1 MAYTVIARRYRSQT
15 FDDVVGQDA
24 VAQTMKNAIEM
35 GRVAHAYLF
44 CGTRGVGKTT
54 MARILAKSMNCLE
67 ADGPTVTPCL
77 KCDSC
82 VSVNA
87 GEDIDVIE
95 IDGASNTG
103 VDNIRQLRENA
114 IYRPA
119 RARFKIY
126 IIDEVH
132 MLSTG
137 AFNALLK
144 ILEEPPEHVKFIF
157 ATTEPNKVLA
167 TIQSR
172 CQRFDF
178 QSISAEVIGRQLE
191 IFLGDENIIFE
202 KDLII
207 HLSRLANGSM
217 RDALSLLD
225 QLISAGAQPL
235 TSAHLN
241 ELVGTPDRQKVLGL
255 LAAIAGHD
263 AAASLDVIDQLID
276 NGQTSGQICD
286 LLIQNMRDMM
296 VLQSAGADSKVL
308 ILTDEEKEQLQ
319 QIAQCFDVAA
329 LVYNITALEKLRWTL
344 RTSETSR
351 ALLEA
356 SLLRLTLSEHFIGLD
371 RLSAQLTAGGNT
383 GLSVKKKIAPANAN
397 PSAGTASPQSVSKQ
411 PSFSTSADIGSIQS
425 SWKTIAAQ
433 CAQSDSSLGAFLAQG
448 RPVRLANST
457 LSLCFGSDGPGQLA
471 KNACQRKLDV
481 LQSALSRI
489 MSMDLTVRFEAA
501 NSEPAPPEKK
511 PSDASPSTEPIG
523 INRQQRQQALN
534 DPAVQMVLK
543 GLDATPVEIQK
554 IEIQPDDVHEDGLID
569 QGAD

>member
-24 VAQTMKNAIEM
+24 IAHTLKNAIQT

-54 MARILAKSMNCLE
+54 MARILAKSLNCLN
-67 ADGPTVTPCL
+67 ADGPTINPCL

-82 VSVNA
+82 ASVHT
-87 GEDIDVIE
+87 GQDIDVIE

-114 IYRPA
+114 LYRPA

-132 MLSTG
+132 MLSAG

-178 QSISAEVIGRQLE
+178 QNISAKTIGTQLEVILDTEKIR
-191 IFLGDENIIFE
+191 FE

-225 QLISAGAQPL
+225 QLISAGREPL
-235 TSAHLN
+235 TAKQLN
-241 ELVGTPDRQKVLGL
+241 DLVGIPDRQKVMNL
-255 LAAIAGHD
+255 LAAVAAHD
-263 AAASLDVIDQLID
+263 AAGVLKAIEQLID
-276 NGQTSGQICD
+276 SGQSAGQICD

-296 VLQSAGADSKVL
+296 ILQSAGPDTQVL
-308 ILTDEEKEQLQ
+308 ILTDEEKKQLQ
-319 QIAQCFDVAA
+319 QVGQHFDIAA
-329 LVYNITALEKLRWTL
+329 LIYNITTLEKLRWTL

-356 SLLRLTLSEHFIGLD
+356 SLLRLALSEHFIGLD
-371 RLSAQLTAGGNT
+371 QLGAALTGTRAGAAP
-383 GLSVKKKIAPANAN
+383 LKKKTVETLFDTDDRSETSEPHTLTEPVSVAANIDAIK
-397 PSAGTASPQSVSKQ
+397 ASWQQ
-411 PSFSTSADIGSIQS
+411 IT
-425 SWKTIAAQ
+425 AQ
-433 CAQSDSSLGAFLAQG
+433 CEQAEPGLAVFLSQG
-448 RPVRLANST
+448 RPISFGNTILT
-457 LSLCFGSDGPGQLA
+457 LQFSHTGQGQLA
-471 KNACQRKLDV
+471 RNMCERKSSVIRSILSTVLSMEVTVHLELDKAD
-481 LQSALSRI
+481 SSRPI
-489 MSMDLTVRFEAA
+489 KDITTSP
-501 NSEPAPPEKK
+501 NS
-511 PSDASPSTEPIG
+511 DTRL
-523 INRQQRQQALN
+523 NRQQRQKALN
-534 DPAVQMVLK
+534 DPMVQMVLK
-543 GLDATPVEIQK
+543 GLDATPIEIQK
-554 IEIQPDDVHEDGLID
+554 VEVEMEYSDETFDTEN
-569 QGAD
+569 